1 MIFYTKICPVR
12 IRHLGEISI
21 HRLGHLSQFLAF
33 SYLLEFKVGSYI
45 LIPTFFAMDHTD
57 FLCNSCQL
65 AKFAVNYPYPLLMLC
80 CKDKWYKVLQNMNVV
95 NQTFDKHF
103 SKMKS
108 SGSGTYSIAKLALD
122 DRVNSFALPTLPIE
136 PI

>member
-57 FLCNSCQL
+57 SLCNPCQL
-65 AKFAVNYPYPLLMLC
+65 AKFAANYPYPLFTLKYLHREYRLC
-80 CKDKWYKVLQNMNVV
+80 TTQWFNRVSERFRLEV
-95 NQTFDKHF
+95 FI
-103 SKMKS
+103 KS
-108 SGSGTYSIAKLALD
+108 LHLLYDI
-122 DRVNSFALPTLPIE
+122 
-136 PI
+136 